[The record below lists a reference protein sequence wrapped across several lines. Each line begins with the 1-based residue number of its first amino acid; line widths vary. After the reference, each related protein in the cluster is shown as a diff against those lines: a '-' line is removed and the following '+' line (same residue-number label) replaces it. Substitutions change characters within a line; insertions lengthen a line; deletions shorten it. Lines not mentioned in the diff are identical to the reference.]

1 MKNLQ
6 TILETRLRDAVVAV
20 LGPGYADADPMIRP
34 GQNPKFGDYQANLAM
49 ALGKRLGEKPRDL
62 AERIVAAI
70 ETEGLFADV
79 SIAGPGFINLT
90 LDHAVLREQ
99 AAAMFADARLGVA
112 QAEPAQTVVVDYS
125 APNVAKE
132 MHVGHLRSTII
143 GDALARTLDAVGHR
157 VIRQNHLGDWGTQFG
172 MLITNL
178 LDTGFDPHNN
188 ASPGELT
195 KIYKAAKVRFDNEPE
210 FVERARQR
218 VVMLQAGDAE
228 TLAVWNALVNDS
240 KQYFD
245 AVYQRLGV
253 QLTADDTRGESFYND
268 RLPGVIE
275 RLEKEGHLQ
284 QSQGADVV
292 YPEGFTDREGE
303 PLPMIVRKS
312 DGGYLYATTDLA
324 AAMFRAHELHAY
336 RIVYVIGAPQRQHVE
351 MFTTALYQ
359 FGWIEKPSDSRVS
372 GGGRD
377 SEASRGVGMDFV
389 GFGSVLGKDK
399 KMFKTRSGETIRL
412 IDLIDEAQRRAEAT
426 IAEKNPDLPAEERQR
441 VAEVVGLGAVK
452 YADLSSDRI
461 KDYVFD
467 YDRMLAL
474 EGNTAPYLL
483 YSYARIRSI
492 FRKGEIDF
500 ESFGTEAV
508 AVSED
513 AEKTLV
519 LHLLQFPAAVQGVAD
534 SLEPHR
540 LCNYLYDLATRY
552 HRFFE
557 QCPVL
562 RAEDDET
569 KAGRL
574 ALCHLTARTLE
585 RGLGL
590 LGIGVV
596 ERM

>member
-1 MKNLQ
+1 MSPLMSDLQ
-6 TILETRLRDAVVAV
+6 TTLESRLQAAVSAA
-20 LGPGYADADPMIRP
+20 LGEAYAQTDPAIRP
-34 GQNPKFGDYQANLAM
+34 SNNPKFGDYQANLAM
-49 ALGKRLGEKPRDL
+49 ALGKQRGEKPREV
-62 AERIVAAI
+62 AEKIVASLDA
-70 ETEGLFADV
+70 EGLFSDV
-79 SIAGPGFINLT
+79 TIAGPGFINLT
-90 LDHAVLREQ
+90 LDPAVLNAQ
-99 AAAMFADARLGVA
+99 AAAMAADEKLGIP
-112 QAEPAQTVVVDYS
+112 QAASPHTVVIDYS

-143 GDALARTLDAVGHR
+143 GDALTRVFDAVGHQTL
-157 VIRQNHLGDWGTQFG
+157 RQNHLGDWGTQFG

-178 LDTGFDPHNN
+178 LDNGFDPQAGN
-188 ASPGELT
+188 SPGELT
-195 KIYKAAKVRFDNEPE
+195 KIYKAAKLRFDLEPE

-218 VVMLQAGDAE
+218 VVQLQAGDPE
-228 TLAVWNALVNDS
+228 TLAVWKALVDDS

-245 AVYQRLGV
+245 DVYRRLDVLLEPGDV
-253 QLTADDTRGESFYND
+253 CGESFYND

-275 RLEKEGHLQ
+275 RLANEGRLQ

-292 YPEGFTDREGE
+292 FVGDFKDRDGQA
-303 PLPMIVRKS
+303 LPMIVRKS

-324 AAMFRAHELHAY
+324 AAMYRAHELHAD
-336 RIVYVIGAPQRQHVE
+336 RIVYVIGAPQKQHVE
-351 MFTTALYQ
+351 MFTTMLYD
-359 FGWIEKPSDSRVS
+359 FGWIDKPGPS
-372 GGGRD
+372 GGVR
-377 SEASRGVGMDFV
+377 MDFV
-389 GFGSVLGKDK
+389 GFGSVLGQDK

-412 IDLIDEAQRRAEAT
+412 VDLIDEAQTRAESV
-426 IAEKNPDLPAEERQR
+426 IAEKNPDLPAEERQQ
-441 VAEVVGLGAVK
+441 VAKAVGLGALK

-467 YDRMLAL
+467 WDRMLAL
-474 EGNTAPYLL
+474 DGNTAPYLL

-500 ESFGTEAV
+500 DTFTAEGLAV
-508 AVSED
+508 REP
-513 AEKTLV
+513 AERALV
-519 LHLLQFPAAVQGVAD
+519 LQLLQFAVVVESVAE

-540 LCNYLYDLATRY
+540 WCNYLYELATRY

-562 RAEDDET
+562 KADDDAT
-569 KAGRL
+569 RNSRL

-590 LGIGVV
+590 LGISVV

>member
-1 MKNLQ
+1 MQDLQ
-6 TILETRLRDAVVAV
+6 TILEEALRDAVVAA
-20 LGPGYADADPMIRP
+20 LGSQYADTDPIVRP

-49 ALGKRLGEKPRDL
+49 ALGKALGQKPRDV
-62 AERIVAAI
+62 AEKIVAAI
-70 ETEGLFADV
+70 DPQGRFADV

-90 LDHAVLREQ
+90 LDPELLGGQ
-99 AAAMFADARLGVA
+99 AAEMTGDAHLGVV
-112 QAEPAQTVVVDYS
+112 QAEPATKVVIDYS

-132 MHVGHLRSTII
+132 MHVGHLRSTVI
-143 GDALARTLDAVGHR
+143 GDALARVFDAVG
-157 VIRQNHLGDWGTQFG
+157 VQTIRQNHLGDWGTQFG

-178 LDTGFDPHNN
+178 LDQDFDPAAG

-195 KIYKAAKVRFDNEPE
+195 QVYKAAKVRFDQEPE

-228 TLAVWNALVNDS
+228 TRAVWKALVEDS
-240 KQYFD
+240 KRYFD
-245 AVYQRLGV
+245 EVYGRLGV
-253 QLTADDTRGESFYND
+253 LLEPGDVCGESFYND

-275 RLEKEGHLQ
+275 RLEKEGRLEK
-284 QSQGADVV
+284 SQGADVV
-292 YPEGFTDREGE
+292 FAGDFQDREGNRL
-303 PLPMIVRKS
+303 PLIVRKA

-324 AAMFRAHELHAY
+324 AAVYRADELEAD
-336 RIVYVIGAPQRQHVE
+336 RIVYVIGSPQKQHVE
-351 MFTTALYQ
+351 MFTAVLREG
-359 FGWIEKPSDSRVS
+359 GWIDETLRI
-372 GGGRD
+372 
-377 SEASRGVGMDFV
+377 DFV

-412 IDLIDEAQRRAEAT
+412 IDLIDEAESRAEAV
-426 IAEKNPDLPAEERQR
+426 IAEKNPELPPEERQR
-441 VAEVVGLGAVK
+441 VARAVGVGALK
-452 YADLSSDRI
+452 YADLSSDRV

-467 YDRMLAL
+467 WDRMLAL

-500 ESFGTEAV
+500 EAFVPEGF
-508 AVSED
+508 AVSEA
-513 AEKTLV
+513 AERALA
-519 LHLLQFPAAVQGVAD
+519 LQLLQFPGVVQNVAD
-534 SLEPHR
+534 TLEPHR
-540 LCNYLYDLATRY
+540 LCGYLYELATRY

-557 QCPVL
+557 KCPVL
-562 RAEDDET
+562 KADSEAT
-569 KAGRL
+569 KSARL

-590 LGIGVV
+590 LGIQAV

>member
-1 MKNLQ
+1 MNVLQ
-6 TILETRLRDAVVAV
+6 STLESRLRNAVSSVF
-20 LGPGYADADPMIRP
+20 GSEYADIDPAIRTSN
-34 GQNPKFGDYQANLAM
+34 NPEFGDYQANLAM
-49 ALGKRLGEKPRDL
+49 ALGKQLGQKPRDV
-62 AERIVAAI
+62 AEKIVAAL
-70 ETEGLFADV
+70 ETDGVFIDV
-79 SIAGPGFINLT
+79 SLGGPGFINLK
-90 LDHAVLREQ
+90 LDPKFIQAQ
-99 AAAMFADARLGVA
+99 AATMAGDETLGIK
-112 QAEPAQTVVVDYS
+112 PANPLQTVVIDYS
-125 APNVAKE
+125 GPNVAKQ

-143 GDALARTLDAVGHR
+143 GDALARTFDAVGHK

-178 LDTGFDPHNN
+178 LDAGFDPTAGN
-188 ASPGELT
+188 SPGELT
-195 KIYKAAKVRFDNEPE
+195 RVYKEAKQRFDSEPA

-218 VVMLQAGDAE
+218 VVKLQAGDPE
-228 TLAVWNALVNDS
+228 TYAVWDALVEDS
-240 KQYFD
+240 KRYFD
-245 AVYQRLGV
+245 TVYQRLGV
-253 QLTADDTRGESFYND
+253 LLEPGDARGESFYNG
-268 RLPGVIE
+268 RLPAVLE
-275 RLEKEGHLQ
+275 RLRNEGHLK

-303 PLPMIVRKS
+303 ALPMIVRKS

-324 AAMFRAHELHAY
+324 AAVFRADELHAD
-336 RIVYVIGAPQRQHVE
+336 RMIYVIGAPQKQHVE
-351 MFTTALYQ
+351 MFTTALRQ
-359 FGWIEKPSDSRVS
+359 FGWLNESVS
-372 GGGRD
+372 T
-377 SEASRGVGMDFV
+377 DFV
-389 GFGSVLGKDK
+389 GFGSVLGQDK

-412 IDLIDEAQRRAEAT
+412 VDLIDEAEIRADAV
-426 IAEKNPDLPAEERQR
+426 IAEKNPGLPPEERKA
-441 VAEVVGLGAVK
+441 VAQAVGLGALK

-467 YDRMLAL
+467 WDRMLAL
-474 EGNTAPYLL
+474 DGNTAPYLL

-500 ESFGTEAV
+500 DEFVAEAV
-508 AVSED
+508 AVEQD
-513 AEKTLV
+513 AERSLV
-519 LHLLQFPAAVQGVAD
+519 LQLLQFPGVVQNVAD

-540 LCNYLYDLATRY
+540 LCNYLYELATRY

-562 RAEDDET
+562 KADDEAT

-590 LGIGVV
+590 LGIRVV